1 MKVFLNH
8 IDSKRFHSFYHE
20 LLKEPCAEYILRN
33 QNKTR
38 DGGKPGPLFSIGK
51 FFVNFFGFPTVNYV
65 GKKNIDMIHSCQSIP
80 LSSKPYVV
88 DFEHVSA
95 FGGWNHRRT
104 NSFLFKF
111 MLSNF
116 LESKRCKKIIPWTKA
131 AAQSLTNLIGENKI
145 KDKIDVVYPGISV
158 KGLPKLKKK
167 EKKLIFLFVA
177 YNFFRKG
184 GEEALKAFNLL
195 TKEEKDI
202 EFWIISNQI
211 TGNIPFD
218 KKKVKFFGL
227 RDKKEIYEK
236 FYPSASIFLYPTY
249 NDSFGMVFLEAMAF
263 GLPIIT
269 ISDFASDELIV
280 DGKNG
285 FVVEGYNKRWYDEK
299 YQTREGSNKFET
311 VAGWRTEDEKNRV
324 AFDLYKKMKELTTNK
339 RLAEQIKHNNIAETT
354 KGRFSILRRNDQ
366 LKKIYESALN

>member
-20 LLKEPCAEYILRN
+20 LLKEPCVEYTLRN
-33 QNKTR
+33 KNKTL
-38 DGGKPGPLFSIGK
+38 DGGKPGPAFTLGK
-51 FFVNFFGFPTVNYV
+51 LIVNLFGFPTLNYV
-65 GKKNIDMIHSCQSIP
+65 GKVNSDVIHSCQSIP

-95 FGGWNHRRT
+95 FGGWNHKRT

-111 MLSNF
+111 MLRKF
-116 LESKRCKKIIPWTKA
+116 FESKRCKKILPWSKTA
-131 AAQSLTNLIGENKI
+131 AYSLTKLIGENRI
-145 KDKIDVVYPGISV
+145 KDKIEVVYPAISV
-158 KGLPKLKKK
+158 KDIKIKKK
-167 EKKLIFLFVA
+167 SSGKFVFLFVA

-184 GEEALKAFNLL
+184 GEEALKAFNRLS
-195 TKEEKDI
+195 KEEKNT

-211 TGNIPFD
+211 TGNISYD
-218 KKKVKFFGL
+218 KNKVKFFGL

-236 FYPSASIFLYPTY
+236 FYPEASVFLYPTY

-269 ISDFASDELIV
+269 IEDFASEELVI

-285 FVVEGYNKRWYDEK
+285 FVVKGYKKRWYDEN
-299 YQTREGSNKFET
+299 YQTREGSNRFEA
-311 VAGWRTEDEKNRV
+311 VASWRTEEEKERV
-324 AFDLYKKMKELTTNK
+324 VFDLYTKMKLLLKNK
-339 RLAEQIKHNNIAETT
+339 QLVSEIGKNNILETT
-354 KGRFSILRRNDQ
+354 KGRFSITKRNNQ
-366 LKKIYESALN
+366 LKKIYSECLN